1 MAFCMSCLTGAANQV
16 RVAMRVAKRF
26 AVGVFMISI
35 WMFTWTSANADELQ
49 VATDIA
55 PVHSL
60 VARVMEGVGEPAMI
74 MARGA
79 NAHSYS
85 MRPSDASKLNDA
97 DVLFWIGPSLT
108 PWLEKAVRAIDDH
121 TISIE
126 LMQSEG
132 TTLLENR
139 QDAAF
144 SHDDEQHSS
153 EHSHEHGE
161 FDPHGWFDP
170 ENAKLWLGRI
180 AAELTRLDPANADVF
195 KRNALAGQQEIDT
208 AIEKIRAR
216 FSQLDNPRF
225 IVYHDAYQYFS
236 SRFDVS
242 TVGAISISDSSRPS
256 VSRMAEVRNLFTREK
271 VNCVIV
277 DPLYNKGLVQAITGS
292 VQARIVVID
301 PLAADFSLSSNLYT
315 EWLLLAAEQLSEC
328 LS

>member
-1 MAFCMSCLTGAANQV
+1 M
-16 RVAMRVAKRF
+16 
-26 AVGVFMISI
+26 
-35 WMFTWTSANADELQ
+35 
-49 VATDIA
+49 
-55 PVHSL
+55 
-60 VARVMEGVGEPAMI
+60 
-74 MARGA
+74 
-79 NAHSYS
+79 
-85 MRPSDASKLNDA
+85 
-97 DVLFWIGPSLT
+97 T
-108 PWLEKAVRAIDDH
+108 PWLEKAVRTLDDRA
-121 TISIE
+121 ISIE
-126 LMQSEG
+126 LMQSDG

-144 SHDDEQHSS
+144 SHDDGHNNG
-153 EHSHEHGE
+153 HAHEHGE

-170 ENAKLWLGRI
+170 ENAKLWLDRI

-195 KRNALAGQQEIDT
+195 KRNALTGQQEIDT
-208 AIEKIRAR
+208 VIKAARSR
-216 FSQLDNPRF
+216 FSQLDDPRF

-236 SRFDVS
+236 SRFDLS

-256 VSRMAEVRNLFTREK
+256 VSRMAEVRNLFTREN

-277 DPLYNKGLVQAITGS
+277 DPLYNKGLVQAITGN